1 MGCGCGDRQVA
12 PVKDIY
18 SSFMSGGARRRS
30 LKSKKRRRSTRGAR
44 KTQKIEGKYSRKSSK
59 KTNNK
64 RYITG
69 KQTVC
74 HKHVIAYEMGL
85 FKRGKLRSSNKVT
98 VTNPR
103 QAIAISLSVARKK
116 CGPGTKR
123 TSKKR
128 SKSSRH

>member
-12 PVKDIY
+12 PVKDTY

-30 LKSKKRRRSTRGAR
+30 LKSKKRRRSTRS
-44 KTQKIEGKYSRKSSK
+44 TRKSSK